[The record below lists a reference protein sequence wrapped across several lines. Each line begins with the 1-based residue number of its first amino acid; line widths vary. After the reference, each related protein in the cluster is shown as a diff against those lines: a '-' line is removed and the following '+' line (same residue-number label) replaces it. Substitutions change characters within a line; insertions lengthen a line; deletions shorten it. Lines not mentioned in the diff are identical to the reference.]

1 MIPVPS
7 YVLLVTILLIWRKIS
22 KYINMNRNR
31 TVAGLDVHKDSIYL
45 CIMGHDEAIIFEKTY
60 GVLTPDL
67 RQMCNDMTARG
78 VTEAAM
84 ESTAVYWVPVWNEL
98 CGSMEL
104 KLVNPYFIKQLPG
117 RKSDI
122 KDAQW
127 IAECLLKNLIR
138 GSFVPETI
146 VQDMR
151 KLNRRIMD
159 LNEDLT
165 YNTNKLDA
173 ALQRCG
179 FRLSNYVSR
188 IKGKSYQSVL
198 SCIIDGERDPGKLIA
213 KVHGRTINKHGRQTI
228 MAAVTGCFS
237 DTDIIIFRQTKAV
250 IDLIE
255 AQMAECQKELT
266 ALCGKHFPQQYRRL
280 QTIPG
285 VKERAAT
292 AIIAETG
299 VDMKM
304 FATAASLVGWCG
316 LKPRNDVSN
325 GRYKSRKVTHGNRYL
340 REILIEI
347 AWVAS
352 RTRNCFFSNFSYV
365 QTTVKKKSRM
375 KIQVAIARKILVAIW
390 HMLSK
395 EQDFI
400 DIYLKRLEQQ
410 RLLEEQLK
418 SFESKMA

>member
-1 MIPVPS
+1 MD
-7 YVLLVTILLIWRKIS
+7 
-22 KYINMNRNR
+22 RNR

-45 CIMGHDEAIIFEKTY
+45 CIMGHDEFIIFEKKY

-67 RQMCNDMTARG
+67 RQMCNDMVERG
-78 VTEAAM
+78 VTEVAM

-98 CGSMEL
+98 CESMEL

-117 RKSDI
+117 RKSDV

-127 IAECLLKNLIR
+127 IAECLLKNLIK
-138 GSFVPETI
+138 GSFVPEPI
-146 VQDMR
+146 VQDIR
-151 KLNRRIMD
+151 KFNRRIMD
-159 LNEDLT
+159 LNEDMT
-165 YNTNKLDA
+165 YNCNKLDA
-173 ALQRCG
+173 AMQRCG
-179 FRLSNYVSR
+179 FRLSNYVNTIKSR
-188 IKGKSYQSVL
+188 SYQKVL
-198 SCIIDGERDPGKLIA
+198 GAIIGGNACPDELVKM
-213 KVHGRTINKHGRQTI
+213 VHGRTINKHGRDTI
-228 MAAVTGCFS
+228 KAAVTGTFS
-237 DTDIIIFRQTKAV
+237 EIDITIFRQIKEV
-250 IDLIE
+250 IDMIE
-255 AQMAECQKELT
+255 RQIEECQKELT
-266 ALCGKHFPQQYRRL
+266 ALCEQHFPEQFRRL

-304 FATAASLVGWCG
+304 FATAACLVGWCG

-340 REILIEI
+340 RQILIEI
-347 AWVAS
+347 AWGAS
-352 RTRNCFFSNFSYV
+352 RTRNCFFSYFSYI
-365 QTTVKKKSRM
+365 QTTVKKKSKM

-400 DIYLKRLEQQ
+400 DIYLKRLEEN
-410 RLLEEQLK
+410 RKMEEQLK
-418 SFESKMA
+418 SLESKMA

>member
-1 MIPVPS
+1 MD
-7 YVLLVTILLIWRKIS
+7 
-22 KYINMNRNR
+22 RNR
-31 TVAGLDVHKDSIYL
+31 TVAGLDIHKDSIYL

-67 RQMCNDMTARG
+67 RQMCTDMTDRG

-98 CGSMEL
+98 CESMEL

-117 RKSDI
+117 RKSDV

-127 IAECLLKNLIR
+127 IAECLLKNLIK
-138 GSFVPETI
+138 GSFVPEPI
-146 VQDMR
+146 VQDLR

-159 LNEDLT
+159 LNEDMT

-179 FRLSNYVSR
+179 FRLSNYVSK
-188 IKGKSYQSVL
+188 IQSKSYQSVL
-198 SCIIDGERDPGKLIA
+198 KSIINGIRDPEELVKF
-213 KVHGRTINKHGRQTI
+213 VHGRTVNKHGRDTI
-228 MAAVTGCFS
+228 KAAVTGLFS
-237 DTDIIIFRQTKAV
+237 DTDLIIFRQTKEV
-250 IDLIE
+250 IDMIE
-255 AQMAECQKELT
+255 RQIKECQKELT
-266 ALCGKHFPQQYRRL
+266 ALCERHFPEQYRRL

-304 FATAASLVGWCG
+304 FATAACLVGWCG
-316 LKPRNDVSN
+316 LRPRNDVSN

-340 REILIEI
+340 RQILIEI
-347 AWVAS
+347 AWSAS
-352 RTRNCFFSNFSYV
+352 RTRNCFFSNFSYI
-365 QTTVKKKSRM
+365 QTTVKKKSKM
-375 KIQVAIARKILVAIW
+375 KIQVAIARKILVAVW
-390 HMLSK
+390 HMLTK
-395 EQDFI
+395 EEDFI
-400 DIYLKRLEQQ
+400 DIYLKRLEKE
-410 RLLEEQLK
+410 REMDVKLK
-418 SFESKMA
+418 NLNSKAVV

>member
-1 MIPVPS
+1 MD
-7 YVLLVTILLIWRKIS
+7 
-22 KYINMNRNR
+22 RNR

-159 LNEDLT
+159 LNEDMT
-165 YNTNKLDA
+165 YNTNKLDS

-188 IKGKSYQSVL
+188 VKGRSYQNVL
-198 SCIIDGERDPGKLIA
+198 GAILGGTTDPEELVN
-213 KVHGRTINKHGRQTI
+213 KVHGRTVSKHGRETI
-228 MAAVTGCFS
+228 KAAVTGLFS
-237 DTDIIIFRQTKAV
+237 KTDITIFRQTKEI
-250 IDLIE
+250 IDTIE
-255 AQMAECQKELT
+255 RQINECQKELT
-266 ALCGKHFPQQYRRL
+266 ALCEEHFPEQYRRL

-304 FATAASLVGWCG
+304 FATAACLVGWCG

-340 REILIEI
+340 RQILIEI
-347 AWVAS
+347 AWGAS

-375 KIQVAIARKILVAIW
+375 KIQVAIARKILVAVW
-390 HMLSK
+390 HMLTK
-395 EQDFI
+395 GQDFI
-400 DIYLKRLEQQ
+400 DIYLRRLEEQRKMEEQIKRLEATHI
-410 RLLEEQLK
+410 R
-418 SFESKMA
+418 

>member
-1 MIPVPS
+1 MD
-7 YVLLVTILLIWRKIS
+7 
-22 KYINMNRNR
+22 RNR

-67 RQMCNDMTARG
+67 RQMCTDMTDRG

-98 CGSMEL
+98 CESMEL

-117 RKSDI
+117 RKSDV

-127 IAECLLKNLIR
+127 IAECLLKNLIK
-138 GSFVPETI
+138 GSFVPEPI
-146 VQDMR
+146 VQDLR

-159 LNEDLT
+159 LNEDMT

-179 FRLSNYVSR
+179 FRLSNYVSK
-188 IKGKSYQSVL
+188 IQSKSYQSVL
-198 SCIIDGERDPGKLIA
+198 KSIINGIRDPEELVKF
-213 KVHGRTINKHGRQTI
+213 VHGRTVNKHGRDTI
-228 MAAVTGCFS
+228 KAAVTGLFS
-237 DTDIIIFRQTKAV
+237 DTDLIIFRQTKEV
-250 IDLIE
+250 IDMIE
-255 AQMAECQKELT
+255 RQIKECQKELT
-266 ALCGKHFPQQYRRL
+266 ALCERHFPEQYRRL

-304 FATAASLVGWCG
+304 FATAACLVGWCG
-316 LKPRNDVSN
+316 LRPRNDVSN

-340 REILIEI
+340 RQILIEI
-347 AWVAS
+347 AWSAS
-352 RTRNCFFSNFSYV
+352 RTRNCFFSNFSYI
-365 QTTVKKKSRM
+365 QTTVKKKSKM
-375 KIQVAIARKILVAIW
+375 KIQVAIARKILVAVW
-390 HMLSK
+390 HMLTK
-395 EQDFI
+395 EEDFI
-400 DIYLKRLEQQ
+400 DIYLKRLEKE
-410 RLLEEQLK
+410 REMEVKLK
-418 SFESKMA
+418 NLNSKAVV